1 MKSVCRSGMNSS
13 WAWVPDFQ
21 PLPKM
26 PPEPMAMVDW
36 MMWKPLPS
44 GSFSG
49 SKSVRMRLP
58 LVVVQQVPGQRR
70 RGDGGDGHA
79 DHDLPRQ
86 AGEED
91 HVETGR
97 QYQDRGAEVRL
108 ARDEADR
115 QQQKYRGD
123 GIVAQ
128 ARHGFALLEEPGQQQ
143 RHGDLHQFRGLRAH
157 EAEVEPAS
165 RALGDVAEQ
174 RHGDQQQHA
183 GDIDRH
189 RQVHQALR
197 RNLRQD
203 AHHHQGDGD
212 VDQLRVDPLGRG
224 AGHDADRQQQQQ
236 SGDQQQGAVER
247 VDQLAPPFAQ
257 GCHADAGIHSR
268 SPSTASSSVGAG
280 ALGFLPSR

>member
-1 MKSVCRSGMNSS
+1 
-13 WAWVPDFQ
+13 
-21 PLPKM
+21 
-26 PPEPMAMVDW
+26 
-36 MMWKPLPS
+36 
-44 GSFSG
+44 
-49 SKSVRMRLP
+49 MR
-58 LVVVQQVPGQRR
+58 
-70 RGDGGDGHA
+70 GDGHA
-79 DHDLPRQ
+79 DHDLPGQ

-91 HVETGR
+91 HVEAGR
-97 QYQDRGAEVRL
+97 QHQDRGAEVRL

-115 QQQKYRGD
+115 QQQQYRGD
-123 GIVAQ
+123 RIVAQ

-143 RHGDLHQFRGLRAH
+143 RHGDLHQFGGLDAH
-157 EAEVEPAS
+157 EAEVEPAP
-165 RALGDVAEQ
+165 RALGNVAEQ
-174 RHGDQQQHA
+174 GHGDQQQHA

-203 AHHHQGDGD
+203 AHHHQGHGD

-236 SGDQQQGAVER
+236 PAISIRGPSSGRPACATIRAGFGQ
-247 VDQLAPPFAQ
+247 
-257 GCHADAGIHSR
+257 ADAGIHWP